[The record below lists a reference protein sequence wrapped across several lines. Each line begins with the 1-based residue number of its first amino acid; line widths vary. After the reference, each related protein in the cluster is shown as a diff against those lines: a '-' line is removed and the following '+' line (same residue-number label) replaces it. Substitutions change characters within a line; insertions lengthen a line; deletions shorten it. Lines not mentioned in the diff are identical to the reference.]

1 MKRALI
7 ALAVAGVVAVGA
19 APAPAPAATKLDR
32 KMAALQRQVTSLTKQ
47 VKSLKTQLTATR
59 NCSGPTSKLPDVCA
73 LGILGVQVGLCDTAI
88 TADAL
93 QNTWETVNQHEG
105 SSVFPSRQTVDD
117 SSICSALRV
126 ARQQTLVPPTVA
138 PFQGLLSSLLS
149 GSVATAPRFLFV
161 PPPLSWTGT

>member
-7 ALAVAGVVAVGA
+7 ALAVAGIVVAGVAA
-19 APAPAPAATKLDR
+19 APASPASKTDR
-32 KMAALQRQVTSLTKQ
+32 QIAALKRQVTSLSKQ

-59 NCSGPTSKLPDVCA
+59 NCSGPTSKLPDVCG

-105 SSVFPSRQTVDD
+105 SSVFPSRQNVDD

-126 ARQQTLVPPTVA
+126 ARQPTLVPPTVA